1 MMIDAGYIDPN
12 NPNPPPAGG
21 LAGLI
26 QDYLRN
32 NPGAGRWSN

>member
-1 MMIDAGYIDPN
+1 MMIDAGYIDPT
-12 NPNPPPAGG
+12 NPDPPPAGG

-32 NPGAGRWSN
+32 NPDARR